1 MPVVKNILKDS
12 FLYTQIDEFLA
23 KRLKRAGYAGLD
35 IRKTP
40 LGTRVIVYAAYPGIV
55 IGRRGRNINDI
66 TKELEKKFNFDSV
79 QVEISEVENP
89 ELNSKIMA
97 SRLISSL
104 ERGFQFRRAGYS
116 IIRRVMKAGA
126 RGCEVR
132 ISGKLTSQRSRTITF
147 RQGFVAK
154 CGEPV
159 KIFVDEAVAYSV
171 LKPGV
176 TGVKVRIMRSDAKMP
191 DEISIKP
198 PEEVT
203 PPKEEVIE
211 EEGEIEEVEEEEI
224 IVEEV
229 LEEEKKEVEEVLEE
243 EKKEVEEVLEEE
255 KKEVE
260 EVLEEEKKEVEEE

>member
-55 IGRRGRNINDI
+55 IGRRGRNINDL
-66 TKELEKKFNFDSV
+66 TKEIEKKFNFDSV

-89 ELNSKIMA
+89 ELNAKIMA

-154 CGEPV
+154 CGEPA

-176 TGVKVRIMRSDAKMP
+176 TGVKVRIMRPDAKMP
-191 DEISIKP
+191 DEIAIKQLV
-198 PEEVT
+198 EVM

-211 EEGEIEEVEEEEI
+211 EEVEIEEVEEGEI
-224 IVEEV
+224 IVEEI
-229 LEEEKKEVEEVLEE
+229 LEEEKKEVEEV
-243 EKKEVEEVLEEE
+243 VE
-255 KKEVE
+255 
-260 EVLEEEKKEVEEE
+260 EVEEE

>member
-55 IGRRGRNINDI
+55 IGRRGRNINDL
-66 TKELEKKFNFDSV
+66 TKEIEMKFNFDSV

-116 IIRRVMKAGA
+116 IIRRVMKAG
-126 RGCEVR
+126 R
-132 ISGKLTSQRSRTITF
+132 
-147 RQGFVAK
+147 
-154 CGEPV
+154 
-159 KIFVDEAVAYSV
+159 EAV
-171 LKPGV
+171 L
-176 TGVKVRIMRSDAKMP
+176 
-191 DEISIKP
+191 
-198 PEEVT
+198 
-203 PPKEEVIE
+203 
-211 EEGEIEEVEEEEI
+211 
-224 IVEEV
+224 
-229 LEEEKKEVEEVLEE
+229 
-243 EKKEVEEVLEEE
+243 
-255 KKEVE
+255 
-260 EVLEEEKKEVEEE
+260 